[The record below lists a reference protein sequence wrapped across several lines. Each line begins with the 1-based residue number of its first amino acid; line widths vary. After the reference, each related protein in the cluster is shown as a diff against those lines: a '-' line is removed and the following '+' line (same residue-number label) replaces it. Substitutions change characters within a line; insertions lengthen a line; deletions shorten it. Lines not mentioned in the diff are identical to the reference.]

1 MVFQNMA
8 GARSSGRPDEY
19 SDYVLLATL
28 DGPDEEPTEP
38 VSQGS
43 EKTAKPPSFEPLR
56 RFARRSKRVFDSNT
70 GLLLISISQ
79 GFTSL
84 MGVFVKKLNQLDPP
98 GPVHPLEVSRFGR
111 CVVLRFSLCAFVSSY
126 GSVWS

>member
-1 MVFQNMA
+1 MVFQDMA

-70 GLLLISISQ
+70 GLLLISLSQ

-98 GPVHPLEVSRFGR
+98 VHPLEVSRLGR
-111 CVVLRFSLCAFVSSY
+111 CVDLRFSLCACISSY
-126 GSVWS
+126 GFVWS

>member
-28 DGPDEEPTEP
+28 DGPDEEPTAEP
-38 VSQGS
+38 VSQDS
-43 EKTAKPPSFEPLR
+43 EKTAKPQSLEPLR
-56 RFARRSKRVFDSNT
+56 RFARRSRQIFDSNT
-70 GLLLISISQ
+70 GLLLISLSQ

-84 MGVFVKKLNQLDPP
+84 MGVFVKKLNQLYP
-98 GPVHPLEVSRFGR
+98 PVHPLEVSIIVR
-111 CVVLRFSLCAFVSSY
+111 CVVLRFSLCACVSSY
-126 GSVWS
+126 GFVWS